1 MPTYSYKA
9 VDAEGKEVRGTLDAD
24 SVEAATASLQELKL
38 EQIFV
43 TEAMRL
49 RKAPPSKSPKSTE
62 NPSAPTSFAFEGTA
76 GDGSVRRGTIQAESK
91 RHAFDRLRREQKL
104 NLNMLSPVGVTPQYK
119 DQDLLR
125 WQKPAESQPN
135 EQPVSVS
142 VVSKPVERLEAE
154 KEAVVAFRD
163 IEKQID
169 QAASPAVAVA
179 SKPTDAKYVPLLDTV
194 RLYAGWLLA
203 WYTIF
208 VAAGYYTFQRTLPI
222 EIPFVE
228 GFFFS
233 PLIFRFVVAMFLF
246 LSLSTLHKLIH
257 GKTLAGVALAIAGI
271 AAFATLAS
279 LSAF

>member
-9 VDAEGKEVRGTLDAD
+9 VDADGKEVRGSLDAE
-24 SVEAATASLQELKL
+24 SVEAATISLQQLKL
-38 EQIFV
+38 EQIVV

-49 RKAPPSKSPKSTE
+49 RKGPAPKSAKQTE
-62 NPSAPTSFAFEGTA
+62 NASAPTSFAFEGTA
-76 GDGSVRRGTIQAESK
+76 EDGSVRRGTIQAESK

-104 NLNMLSPVGVTPQYK
+104 NLHMLSPVGVTPQYK

-125 WQKPAESQPN
+125 WQKTTESERD
-135 EQPVSVS
+135 EQPVRVS
-142 VVSKPVERLEAE
+142 AATKPVERLETE

-169 QAASPAVAVA
+169 QAASPTTAIAP
-179 SKPTDAKYVPLLDTV
+179 KTTNAKYVPLLDTV

-203 WYTIF
+203 WYIIF
-208 VAAGYYTFQRTLPI
+208 VAAGYYAFQRELPV

-233 PLIFRFVVAMFLF
+233 PLIFRFVTAMFLF
-246 LSLSTLHKLIH
+246 LSLSSLHKLIH
-257 GKTLAGVALAIAGI
+257 GKTLAAAAFTIVGI
-271 AAFATLAS
+271 GAFATLLS
-279 LSAF
+279 ISAF